1 MALKPIGILTLRKDA
16 LEVPVNYDLIWS
28 DLIWFL
34 TKSKSRLIS
43 SPNLRCTRASID
55 AKCTLNSWVHLGSNL
70 FAF

>member
-34 TKSKSRLIS
+34 TKSKSRLNS
-43 SPNLRCTRASID
+43 SPNLSCTRASID
-55 AKCTLNSWVHLGSNL
+55 AKCTPNSWVHLGSNL